1 MPFPCEY
8 PQVEWFLYLKLL
20 TVNILCRITPCILRR
35 GISVISEKRD
45 QLEQMFSCFQK
56 FIVKETIKIPQR
68 GNSQPKPILRA
79 VSLRLNGFDEKIN
92 NGN

>member
-20 TVNILCRITPCILRR
+20 TVRR
-35 GISVISEKRD
+35 GISFISEKLD

-68 GNSQPKPILRA
+68 GKNQPKPILRA
-79 VSLRLNGFDEKIN
+79 VSLPR
-92 NGN
+92 